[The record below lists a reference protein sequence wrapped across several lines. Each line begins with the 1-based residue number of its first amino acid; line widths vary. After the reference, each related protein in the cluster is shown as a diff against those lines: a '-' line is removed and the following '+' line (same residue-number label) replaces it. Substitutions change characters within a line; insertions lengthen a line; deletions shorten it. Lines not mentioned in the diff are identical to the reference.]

1 MSREHFKRLVSR
13 CQELM
18 KKGTSN
24 SLKLV
29 NVNLDL
35 TLVFVTI
42 NKEGMKINA
51 DVNVKNWLAKEYVI
65 KDLFGIQVIVNVDVI
80 NHVKLENI

>member
-13 CQELM
+13 CQKKK

-51 DVNVKNWLAKEYVI
+51 DVNVKN
-65 KDLFGIQVIVNVDVI
+65 
-80 NHVKLENI
+80 

>member
-51 DVNVKNWLAKEYVI
+51 DVNVKN
-65 KDLFGIQVIVNVDVI
+65 
-80 NHVKLENI
+80 